1 MRDERILML
10 KILALA
16 IALTFSACQKSA
28 VENNSLIS
36 SQTPPSVSP
45 TLDFGSMPAPNSETS
60 REKLYSSIR
69 KIDFK
74 NFTYPWTKD
83 LSTKDEK
90 TFTLKDGEIPFER
103 EGQMGVSLAKIEYA
117 DVTGDGADEAILI
130 ISLETGGSAVPNIVY
145 VYTVESEKPKLLWSF
160 DTGDRAQGGL
170 KRVYEENRRLV
181 VETFGDNKFENDKWE
196 FKFPKKIAGYC
207 CPTAYT
213 KIRLKWNG
221 EKFAVEG
228 KPELF
233 DYDWKHQNKEIN

>member
-1 MRDERILML
+1 MKDEKFLVL
-10 KILALA
+10 KILVLA
-16 IALTFSACQKSA
+16 MTLAFLACQKSET
-28 VENNSLIS
+28 ENGSIS
-36 SQTPPSVSP
+36 SSPSTSPLQTLSQTPSIDSDLP
-45 TLDFGSMPAPNSETS
+45 
-60 REKLYSSIR
+60 IR

-117 DVTGDGADEAILI
+117 DVTGDDTDEAILV
-130 ISLETGGSAVPNIVY
+130 ISLQTGGSAVPNLVY
-145 VYTVESEKPKLLWSF
+145 IYTAENEIPKLLWSF

-170 KRVYEENRRLV
+170 KGVYAENGKLV
-181 VETFGDNKFENDKWE
+181 VETFGSSKFENDEWE
-196 FKFPKKIAGYC
+196 FKFPEKIAGYC

-213 KIRLKWNG
+213 KIHFKWNG
-221 EKFAVEG
+221 KKFAVEG

-233 DYDWKHQNKEIN
+233 DYNWKNRTDNQ